1 MFDKNLKKFRAFCSE
16 IFAFFSIINL
26 LFCDN
31 FAFLRNRLKQPFA
44 SAFGRYQEFSV
55 R

>member
-1 MFDKNLKKFRAFCSE
+1 MFDKNLQKFRAFCE